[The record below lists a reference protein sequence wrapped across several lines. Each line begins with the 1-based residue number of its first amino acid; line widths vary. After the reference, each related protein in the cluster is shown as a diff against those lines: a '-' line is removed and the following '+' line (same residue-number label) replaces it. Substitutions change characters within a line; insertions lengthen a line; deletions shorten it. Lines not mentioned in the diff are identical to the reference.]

1 MATAAKNH
9 TVSRS
14 YLGRWT
20 DDSGRLQVE
29 IRHAGMSVPRL
40 PEAVGYRKKFW
51 GADPAMREATEQFLS
66 TQFETGDALSIL
78 RALPDSWP
86 IDHDRE
92 QWTKLLLFVA
102 LHIVR
107 TPQWQREGRSMQE
120 RSLSARVTR
129 WQETMPPEAVAS
141 VLRHVQSDRFHA
153 DLMLGQI
160 PKTASV
166 LGSMHCALLTSG
178 TAPLLSSDHPVVAV
192 PLLRDGESA
201 PIKLIPERGLSNTI
215 EFRFPIG
222 PRHALLFTWLD
233 EPIHEEIVELPLAAV
248 CDLNVSVVYQA
259 ESEVYYRPGDRP
271 PVVCP
276 PFAPGPCSPISPRL
290 FPRYG
295 PDVARDSLRR
305 RNADATMRDLIDNE
319 ITNEVRIARVEW
331 TESSTPRP

>member
-1 MATAAKNH
+1 MARAVKNH

-14 YLGRWT
+14 YLGGWT
-20 DDSGRLQVE
+20 DATGRLQVE
-29 IRHAGMSVPRL
+29 LSPAGISARRL

-51 GADPAMREATEQFLS
+51 GYDAAMREAVEQFLS
-66 TQFETGDALSIL
+66 THFETGDALHIL
-78 RALPDSWP
+78 RTLPESWP
-86 IDHDRE
+86 IDDDRE
-92 QWTKLLLFVA
+92 QWSKLLLFVA

-107 TPQWQREGRSMQE
+107 TPQWKREGRSMQE
-120 RSLSARVTR
+120 RSLSDRVTR
-129 WQETMPPEAVAS
+129 WLETMPPEAVAS
-141 VLRHVQSDRFHA
+141 VLRHVQSDRFHT

-178 TAPLLSSDHPVVAV
+178 TTPLLSSDHPVVAV

-201 PIKLIPERGLSNTI
+201 PIQLIPERGLSNTI

-233 EPIHEEIVELPLAAV
+233 EPIHQEIIELPFAAV
-248 CDLNVSVVYQA
+248 CDLNLSVASQA

-276 PFAPGPCSPISPRL
+276 PFMPGPCSPISPRL
-290 FPRYG
+290 FPRYR
-295 PDVARDSLRR
+295 PDIARDSLRR
-305 RNADATMRDLIDNE
+305 RNADAAMRDLIDNE

-331 TESSTPRP
+331 AEPPTPMP